1 MGITDST
8 TSVTSRMWW
17 QQLNAATSGQMRHTE
32 VEPLVREHLRWHP
45 RAGIESLRRAYAVA
59 HHLHEGQMRKSGEPY
74 ISHPL
79 AVALILA
86 ETGVDTATLVAALLH
101 DTVEDTPYS
110 VGQLRAQFGDEVAVM
125 VDGVTKLD
133 RSMYGADAAGETFRK
148 MVLAA
153 SADLRVLLIK
163 LADRVHNLRTLGFQP
178 EHKQRR
184 IASATRDLLIPFAE
198 RLGVYALKRE
208 LEDLCFA
215 YLEPEPHADTVT
227 AIAEGRTHARD
238 EFDAVRTRLTQ
249 VLAEFRIRSE
259 VVVRDRHP
267 YSVHTTRGGH
277 LDGLDSFGVSRII
290 VTVPRESRDCYIAL
304 GAIHSAWKPLPARF
318 KDFIAVPK
326 YNLYRALHT
335 TVVTSSGRVFE
346 LIVCT
351 VEEYRISEYG
361 LITHV
366 ADATCADG
374 RRAVT
379 RRADLDWLQRLLSWQ
394 RQVTADELLQGMRT
408 DLVPDSMV
416 IFTREGDLVSLPR
429 GATALDF
436 AYAVSPELGDRY
448 MGAQVDGRLVPAA
461 TRLRDGQT
469 VEILTS
475 DDSSASASWLTVVKT
490 GPARSGITQRL
501 AEQQA
506 EREASQGR
514 TEIQEHLRTAG
525 YSLLELEG
533 TGIATSVARRLGYS
547 DLDGLYTATNAGDV
561 NAAELVTELVG
572 SLH

>member
-1 MGITDST
+1 MGTADPT
-8 TSVTSRMWW
+8 TGATSRTWW
-17 QQLNAATSGQMRHTE
+17 QRLNAATAGRIHHTE

-45 RAGIESLRRAYAVA
+45 RAGVDTLRRAYAVA
-59 HHLHEGQMRKSGEPY
+59 HHLHDGQRRKSGEPY

-101 DTVEDTPYS
+101 DTVEDTPYT
-110 VGQLRAQFGDEVAVM
+110 VGQLRAQFGDEVAIM

-163 LADRVHNLRTLGFQP
+163 LADRLHNLRTLAFQP
-178 EHKQRR
+178 PHKQRK
-184 IASATRDLLIPFAE
+184 IAAATREALIPFAE

-215 YLEPEPHADTVT
+215 YLEPEAYEATVN
-227 AIAEGRTHARD
+227 AIAEARSRD
-238 EFDAVRTRLTQ
+238 RAELDGVVRRLRD
-249 VLAEFRIRSE
+249 VLSEFRIKND
-259 VVVRDRHP
+259 VIVRDRHP

-277 LDGLDSFGVSRII
+277 LEGLDSFGVSRII
-290 VTVPRESRDCYIAL
+290 VTVPRDSRDCYIAL
-304 GAIHSAWKPLPARF
+304 GAVHSAWKPLPARL

-335 TVVTSSGRVFE
+335 TVVNNSGRVFE
-346 LIVCT
+346 VIVCT
-351 VEEYRISEYG
+351 AEEYRVSEYG
-361 LITHV
+361 LIAHV
-366 ADATCADG
+366 ADATSDDG

-379 RRADLDWLQRLLSWQ
+379 RRADLEWLQRLLSWQ
-394 RQVTADELLQGMRT
+394 GQVSADELLQGVRT

-416 IFTREGDLVSLPR
+416 TFTREGDLVTLPR

-436 AYAVSPELGDRY
+436 AYALSPELGDRY

-475 DDSSASASWLTVVKT
+475 EDSSASASWLTVVKT

-506 EREASQGR
+506 ERDASQGR
-514 TEIQEHLRTAG
+514 AEIRERLRTAG

-533 TGIATSVARRLGYS
+533 TGVATSVARRLGYA
-547 DLDGLYTATNAGDV
+547 DLEGLYTAANSGDIDPG
-561 NAAELVTELVG
+561 NLVTELVG
-572 SLH
+572 SVR